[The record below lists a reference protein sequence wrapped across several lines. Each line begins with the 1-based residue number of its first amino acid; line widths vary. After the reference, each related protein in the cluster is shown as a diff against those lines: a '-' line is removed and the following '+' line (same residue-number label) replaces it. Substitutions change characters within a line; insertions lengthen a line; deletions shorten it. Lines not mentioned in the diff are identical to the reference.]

1 MHAIGLRK
9 VSACAASAIVK
20 VKVTYNLQLE
30 DIVDLHRSL
39 VALQNVGHV
48 LVEELESILWNLCA
62 ATGHIG
68 SNAVHQPYQD

>member
-9 VSACAASAIVK
+9 VSACVTSAMVK

-48 LVEELESILWNLCA
+48 LVE
-62 ATGHIG
+62 
-68 SNAVHQPYQD
+68 